1 MFQAF
6 LFPGK
11 FLKINSFLLLQPIS
25 QFPLLMLS
33 FSENQAEQRRQQDSE
48 LDMGHQPGQ
57 QQQQQQHGV
66 VRFNPEVL
74 SVVVPPS
81 SEIPI
86 SCINQMDSRGDLN
99 PEEKRVSGPLGEE
112 KNKFLQRD
120 IVQYL
125 QLKEAKKYWK
135 NIPDSYGKTNRWNL
149 VKQRFH
155 EKDIFFS
162 KEPRVNKIQDKE
174 KINIYYFCLVFSE
187 LGLSNN

>member
-1 MFQAF
+1 
-6 LFPGK
+6 
-11 FLKINSFLLLQPIS
+11 
-25 QFPLLMLS
+25 MLS
-33 FSENQAEQRRQQDSE
+33 FSENQAEQRRQQESE
-48 LDMGHQPGQ
+48 RDMGHHPGQ

-74 SVVVPPS
+74 SVVGPPS

-174 KINIYYFCLVFSE
+174 KINTSIIFVLFSWNLDCLTTDR
-187 LGLSNN
+187 